1 MPVTIAGTSNLV
13 LQSVNSQTGA
23 VATGS
28 TTIPLD
34 DTIPQNTEG
43 TEFLTASITPTK
55 STSKLLIQVVI
66 VLSASTGNQFLACA
80 LFQDSTANAL
90 AVTNTY
96 NNQATGTSQLTLN
109 YYMTAGTTS
118 STTFKVR
125 AGGSSAGTF
134 TLNGTGGGRSYGGAM
149 ASSITIT
156 ELNA

>member
-1 MPVTIAGTSNLV
+1 MAVTIAGNSNLV

-28 TTIPLD
+28 TTIPFD

-43 TEFLTASITPTK
+43 TEFLSVSITPTK

-80 LFQDSTANAL
+80 LFQDSTANSL

-118 STTFKVR
+118 LTTFKVR
-125 AGGSSAGTF
+125 AGGSAAGTF
-134 TLNGTGGGRSYGGAM
+134 TLNGSSGTRYYGGVT
-149 ASSITIT
+149 ASSINIM